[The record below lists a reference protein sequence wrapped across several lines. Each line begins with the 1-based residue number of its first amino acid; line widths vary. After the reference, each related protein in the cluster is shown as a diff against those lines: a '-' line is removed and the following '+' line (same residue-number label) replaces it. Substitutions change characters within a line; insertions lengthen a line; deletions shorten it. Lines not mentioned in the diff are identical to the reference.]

1 MANES
6 SVEILASELA
16 QIVKTVF
23 ETMVRLEVG
32 ECGTLWFPAGN
43 RLTASVHLTGD
54 WKGAVLLECDW
65 QVACR
70 FASRFLSLD
79 LPDTPDD
86 VVRDVLGELAN
97 MIGGNVKCV
106 LKNGIQLSMP
116 SVVDGSNYGLRVCGA
131 EIKDRLAF
139 QCTDGPFWITVL
151 TSDPDMTTLSIDK
164 KQERLESLGRSR
176 YAGSPLPPA
185 PRQFLDESVD

>member
-1 MANES
+1 MGIDS

-16 QIVKTVF
+16 QIVKSVF
-23 ETMVRLEVG
+23 GTMVNMEVD
-32 ECGTLWFPAGN
+32 ECGTHWFPGGN
-43 RLTASVHLTGD
+43 RLTSAVHLTGD

-65 QVACR
+65 LVACR

-79 LPDTPDD
+79 PSDTPDD

-106 LKNGIQLSMP
+106 LKSGIQLSMP

-139 QCTDGPFWITVL
+139 QCADGLFWITVL
-151 TSDPDMTTLSIDK
+151 TSDPDVTTLSIDK
-164 KQERLESLGRSR
+164 SQERLQSLMHGRSPGG
-176 YAGSPLPPA
+176 A
-185 PRQFLDESVD
+185 